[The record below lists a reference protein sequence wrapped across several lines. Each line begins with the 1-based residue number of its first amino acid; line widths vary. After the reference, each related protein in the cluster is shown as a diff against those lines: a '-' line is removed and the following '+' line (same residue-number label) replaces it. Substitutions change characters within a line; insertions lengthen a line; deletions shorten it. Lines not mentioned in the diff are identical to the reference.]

1 MSEGLVTGTQRPEGQ
16 AHVCPTSGVRT
27 YDAPD
32 LPALDFDPFLRAS
45 LADAP
50 VSRIRLPHGEGDC
63 WLVTRYEDV
72 RFVTS
77 DARFSRDI
85 VGLPIPKMT
94 KHFIPLDRA
103 VSFVDPPDHARV
115 RAVVAPAFTQRA
127 MGRLRP
133 RIQEI
138 LDDLLD
144 GAEAVG
150 APLDLVTAVTS
161 PFPLAVIGEVLGM
174 PAADLPQVRDWAQTL
189 LTRASDTAAAQR
201 AREVKEQ
208 AREYFRALAD
218 LRRREPREDLMSTMA
233 AAVDA
238 GRIDM
243 EELLALATLMGLN
256 GWHAVCNNTSNM
268 VFALLTRDGLA
279 DRLRTEPALVP
290 QAVEELLRWIPHKHG
305 VGQPRIATEDV
316 TVGGVLIREGEFV
329 YVSYVAANWDDRVYP
344 EPDRIDFDRQ
354 GPPHVAFGHGPHFC
368 IGPLLART
376 EAEILLTTLLT
387 RWPELRLAAPPE
399 EVSWQTEVLIR
410 GPQALPVRW

>member
-1 MSEGLVTGTQRPEGQ
+1 MTDGLMTGTQGPDRAAP
-16 AHVCPTSGVRT
+16 ACPASGVRT
-27 YDAPD
+27 YEAHD
-32 LPALDFDPFLRAS
+32 LPALDFDPFLRTS
-45 LADAP
+45 LTDAP

-127 MGRLRP
+127 IDRLRP
-133 RIQEI
+133 RLQKI
-138 LDDLLD
+138 LDELLD
-144 GAEAVG
+144 AAEATG
-150 APLDLVTAVTS
+150 PPLDLIDAVTS

-189 LTRASDTAAAQR
+189 LTRASDAAAAER
-201 AREVKEQ
+201 ARQVKEH
-208 AREYFRALAD
+208 ARQYFLELANQ
-218 LRRREPREDLMSTMA
+218 RRHEPREDLMSTMV

-238 GRIDM
+238 GRIDE

-268 VFALLTRDGLA
+268 VFALLTQDGLA
-279 DRLRTEPALVP
+279 DRLRTEPALMP
-290 QAVEELLRWIPHKHG
+290 RAVEELLRWIPHKHG

-316 TVGGVLIREGEFV
+316 HVGGELIRQGEFV

-344 EPDRIDFDRQ
+344 EPDRIDLDRQ

-376 EAEILLTTLLT
+376 ESEILLTTLLA
-387 RWPELRLAAPPE
+387 RWPGLRLAVPAQQVP
-399 EVSWQTEVLIR
+399 WQTEVLIR
-410 GPQALPVRW
+410 GPRALPVRW

>member
-1 MSEGLVTGTQRPEGQ
+1 MSEGLMSGTQRPDEP
-16 AHVCPTSGVRT
+16 AHACPASGVRT
-27 YDAPD
+27 YDAHD

-45 LADAP
+45 LTDAP

-115 RAVVAPAFTQRA
+115 RAVVASAFTQRA
-127 MGRLRP
+127 MDRLRP
-133 RIQEI
+133 RLQE
-138 LDDLLD
+138 LVDGLLD
-144 GAEAVG
+144 AAEVAG
-150 APLDLVTAVTS
+150 PPLDLVGAVTS
-161 PFPLAVIGEVLGM
+161 PFPLTAIGEVLGM
-174 PAADLPQVRDWAQTL
+174 PTADLPQVRDWAQIL
-189 LTRASDTAAAQR
+189 LTRASDAAAAER
-201 AREVKEQ
+201 AREVKEH
-208 AREYFRALAD
+208 AREYFRRLAD
-218 LRRREPREDLMSTMA
+218 QRRHQPREDLMSTMV

-238 GRIDM
+238 GRIDE

-268 VFALLTRDGLA
+268 VFALLTHDGLA
-279 DRLRTEPALVP
+279 DRLRAEPALVP
-290 QAVEELLRWIPHKHG
+290 RAVEELLRWIPHKHG
-305 VGQPRIATEDV
+305 VGQPRVATEDV
-316 TVGGVLIREGEFV
+316 RVGGTLVRKGEFV
-329 YVSYVAANWDDRVYP
+329 YVSYVAANWDDQVYP

-354 GPPHVAFGHGPHFC
+354 GPPHLAFGHGPHFC

-376 EAEILLTTLLT
+376 EAEILLAALLA
-387 RWPELRLAAPPE
+387 RWPGLRLAVPPE
-399 EVSWQTEVLIR
+399 EVPWQTEVLIR
-410 GPQALPVRW
+410 GPEALPVRW